1 MTDATV
7 NNVTAE
13 QNAVFSSSRLPRT
26 VYITAWVVEIAAAIV
41 GLFIAFTQGLSVFMT
56 IPEVERDFGT
66 YARAMVGALP
76 FVIIAILEPTKI
88 YLASGLYLSQR
99 LLMRSL
105 FLLGLIALTFVT
117 FETMFNALVQQ
128 NTNVTREV
136 QKLVNERLEKR
147 DALIFNQQ
155 MINRMR
161 SETPQ
166 SINAQFTQ
174 SLDALGAER
183 RERVAQADAELDRLV
198 SGKLQQRQ
206 TLLADQD
213 TAGLTSLQDQI
224 ARVDRENA
232 RLSAERNQ
240 ALADSDANY
249 QSALAQKQQELAQI
263 ERDRTEQIKRATN
276 ILFGRAALIEQIN
289 TQLQL
294 RTEQV
299 TASIQQLDAERAR
312 VRQAVEDRFNAR
324 QGRLVEEEA
333 RLRNQAGQQSRQLS
347 SALSARLQEIDREV
361 SKARESHRVR
371 VQEINRQIDGQLAE
385 LNTQRAMHLET
396 TRTHSSRI
404 DKLEADNAV
413 LMNEFHNLRQ
423 LYRAKLETVQVY
435 QLTAIVCGTFEGWC
449 FGEQESAA
457 TSDSEILAQL
467 QLTSFDVADLPEE
480 KVKAVATL
488 WFGSTAAIV
497 ATMGTFLAFISFVLA
512 DPQRMAAPR
521 LRRRGRGGLMILRM
535 LNRFANFV
543 RAMGSAVLEFGIRF
557 GEGWLSIARAVI
569 FLIGTIASVF
579 VEFVRLIAD
588 ALRVSI
594 MRSGRA
600 VNKTMSA
607 MRQRIT
613 SPIIRYETVETEKI
627 IEVEKEVPTEIV
639 KRELIYIPVEA
650 TDDRAQ
656 QLDDDAMDELMK
668 QDPKLSKLLRQNSF
682 RRSVAMR
689 KVVSPKTRSDQ
700 TGRGEDEAKGDV
712 IMATTKKP
720 AAKKPAAKK
729 PAAKKPAAK
738 KPAAKK
744 PAAKKPAAKKAVA
757 KKPAAKK
764 AVAKKPAAKKAV
776 AKKPAAKKAVAK
788 KPAAKKAVAKKPAA
802 KKAVAKKPAAK
813 KAVAKKP
820 AAKKPAAKKP
830 AAKKPAAKK
839 PAAKRTTARKK

>member
-7 NNVTAE
+7 DNVTDG
-13 QNAVFSSSRLPRT
+13 QTSVFSPSRLPRT

-88 YLASGLYLSQR
+88 YLASGLYLSRR

-213 TAGLTSLQDQI
+213 TAGIASLEDQI
-224 ARVDRENA
+224 ARVERENA
-232 RLSAERNQ
+232 RLTAARNQ
-240 ALADSDANY
+240 ALSDSDANY
-249 QSALAQKQQELAQI
+249 QGALAQKQQELAQI
-263 ERDRTEQIKRATN
+263 ERDRSEQIQRATN

-289 TQLQL
+289 SQLQL

-312 VRQAVEDRFNAR
+312 ARQAVEDRFNLR
-324 QGRLVEEEA
+324 QGKLVDEEA
-333 RLRNQAGQQSRQLS
+333 RLRDQVGQQSRQMS
-347 SALSARLQEIDREV
+347 RALSARLQEIDREIT
-361 SKARESHRVR
+361 KAREAHRTR
-371 VQEINRQIDGQLAE
+371 VQEINRQIDGQLSE

-413 LMNEFHNLRQ
+413 LMSEFHDLRQ

-435 QLTAIVCGTFEGWC
+435 QLAAIVCGTFESWC
-449 FGEQESAA
+449 FGKQVDTPAGD
-457 TSDSEILAQL
+457 SDILAQL

-512 DPQRMAAPR
+512 DPERMAAPN
-521 LRRRGRGGLMILRM
+521 LRRRGRGGLMVLRM

-543 RAMGSAVLEFGIRF
+543 RAMAAAVVEFGVRF
-557 GEGWLSIARAVI
+557 GEGWLSIARAII
-569 FLIGTIASVF
+569 FLIGTIAGVF
-579 VEFVRLIAD
+579 VEFVRLVAD

-600 VNKTMSA
+600 VNKTMGA

-613 SPIIRYETVETEKI
+613 APVIRYETVETEKI
-627 IEVEKEVPTEIV
+627 VEVEKEVPTEIV
-639 KRELIYIPVEA
+639 KRELIYIPVDASDE
-650 TDDRAQ
+650 RAQ
-656 QLDDDAMDELMK
+656 QLDDDAMEELVK
-668 QDPKLSKLLRQNSF
+668 QQPMLSKLLRQNSF
-682 RRSVAMR
+682 RRTVAMQ
-689 KVVSPKTRSDQ
+689 KVASPKTRPNQ
-700 TGRGEDEAKGDV
+700 PGGEESEVKGDV
-712 IMATTKKP
+712 VMATTKKP
-720 AAKKPAAKK
+720 ATKKPAAKKPAVKKPVAKKPAAKK
-729 PAAKKPAAK
+729 PAAKKPVAKKPVAKKPVAKKPVAK

-744 PAAKKPAAKKAVA
+744 P
-757 KKPAAKK
+757 
-764 AVAKKPAAKKAV
+764 
-776 AKKPAAKKAVAK
+776 
-788 KPAAKKAVAKKPAA
+788 
-802 KKAVAKKPAAK
+802 
-813 KAVAKKP
+813 VAKKP

-830 AAKKPAAKK
+830 AAKKPVAKKPVAKKPATKKPVAKKPAAKK
-839 PAAKRTTARKK
+839 PAAKKPAAPRPAARASAARKPAAKRTVARK